1 MLTSKILTASE
12 KVEMS
17 TKKLAITALLAVA
30 FLSQSSIAAMAE
42 DAGGDDGSNSFVA
55 PTGRPVSPAPF
66 ERKHGDHKDG
76 DHKDQHG
83 EEGQFQVAVPPMVIT
98 PNDQDDVVVGSATKT
113 GGAGL
118 KQTFKVAP
126 PKGSSGVNASVPDT
140 AGNERVIEPNSA
152 AFDPNANQPIQM
164 QNVHPSSK
172 TPADVFIQSAQIG
185 VGAMAAG
192 AAVLGIAAAVRG
204 QRSRRE
210 SKTDFIYEVEN

>member
-1 MLTSKILTASE
+1 
-12 KVEMS
+12 MS

-30 FLSQSSIAAMAE
+30 FLSQSAIAALAA
-42 DAGGDDGSNSFVA
+42 DSSSGDDSSSSVA
-55 PTGRPVSPAPF
+55 PTDRPTAPAPF

-83 EEGQFQVAVPPMVIT
+83 DGGQFQVAVPPMVIT
-98 PNDQDDVVVGSATKT
+98 PNDDKDDAAGTSSKT

-126 PKGSSGVNASVPDT
+126 PKGSTGINASVPDT
-140 AGNERVIEPNSA
+140 AGKEQVIEPNSA

-164 QNVHPSSK
+164 HNVHPSSK

-210 SKTDFIYEVEN
+210 AKTDFIYEVEN

>member
-1 MLTSKILTASE
+1 
-12 KVEMS
+12 MS

-66 ERKHGDHKDG
+66 ERKHGDHKYG
-76 DHKDQHG
+76 DRKEQHG
-83 EEGQFQVAVPPMVIT
+83 DDGQFQVAVPPMVIT
-98 PNDQDDVVVGSATKT
+98 PNDQDDVAGSTTKT

-126 PKGSSGVNASVPDT
+126 PKGGSGVNASVPDT
-140 AGNERVIEPNSA
+140 AGNEQVIEPNSA
-152 AFDPNANQPIQM
+152 AFDPTANRPIEM
-164 QNVHPSSK
+164 ENVHPSSK

-210 SKTDFIYEVEN
+210 AKTDFIYEVEN

>member
-1 MLTSKILTASE
+1 
-12 KVEMS
+12 MS
-17 TKKLAITALLAVA
+17 AKKLAITALLAAA
-30 FLSQSSIAAMAE
+30 FFSQSAVGAMAE
-42 DAGGDDGSNSFVA
+42 DSGGNDDGGSFSV
-55 PTGRPVSPAPF
+55 PSGRPTAPAPF
-66 ERKHGDHKDG
+66 ERKHSDGKQGDHKDHQ
-76 DHKDQHG
+76 D
-83 EEGQFQVAVPPMVIT
+83 GQFQVAVPPMVIT
-98 PNDQDDVVVGSATKT
+98 PNNDVDDSAGNTKT

-118 KQTFKVAP
+118 KQSFKVAP
-126 PKGSSGVNASVPDT
+126 PKGGSGVNASVPDT

-152 AFDPNANQPIQM
+152 AFDPTANQPIQM

-192 AAVLGIAAAVRG
+192 AAVLGIAAAARG

>member
-1 MLTSKILTASE
+1 
-12 KVEMS
+12 MS
-17 TKKLAITALLAVA
+17 TKKLAATALLALA
-30 FLSQSSIAAMAE
+30 FFSQSSLAAMAE
-42 DAGGDDGSNSFVA
+42 DSGNDDDSSSFIS
-55 PTGRPVSPAPF
+55 PTGRPTAPAPF

-76 DHKDQHG
+76 DHKENHDG
-83 EEGQFQVAVPPMVIT
+83 GSFQVAVPPMVIT
-98 PNDQDDVVVGSATKT
+98 PNDDADDASTKT

-118 KQTFKVAP
+118 KQGFKVAP
-126 PKGSSGVNASVPDT
+126 PKGGSGVNSSVPDT
-140 AGNERVIEPNSA
+140 AGNEQVIEPNSA
-152 AFDPNANQPIQM
+152 AFDPTANQPIQM
-164 QNVHPSSK
+164 NQVHPSNK

>member
-1 MLTSKILTASE
+1 
-12 KVEMS
+12 MS

-66 ERKHGDHKDG
+66 ERKHGEHKDG
-76 DHKDQHG
+76 DRKEQHG

-98 PNDQDDVVVGSATKT
+98 PNDADDISGSTTKT
-113 GGAGL
+113 GSAGL

-140 AGNERVIEPNSA
+140 AGNEQVIEPNSA
-152 AFDPNANQPIQM
+152 AFDPTANRPIEM

-172 TPADVFIQSAQIG
+172 TPADVFIESAQIG

>member
-1 MLTSKILTASE
+1 
-12 KVEMS
+12 MS
-17 TKKLAITALLAVA
+17 TKKLAITALLALA

-42 DAGGDDGSNSFVA
+42 DAGGGDDSSSFVA
-55 PTGRPVSPAPF
+55 PTGRPTAPATF

-76 DHKDQHG
+76 DRKEPHSGD
-83 EEGQFQVAVPPMVIT
+83 GQFQVAVPPMVIT
-98 PNDQDDVVVGSATKT
+98 PNDQDDVAGSTTKT

-126 PKGSSGVNASVPDT
+126 PKGGSGVNASVPDT
-140 AGNERVIEPNSA
+140 AGNEQVIEPNSA
-152 AFDPNANQPIQM
+152 AFDPTANRPIEM
-164 QNVHPSSK
+164 ENVHPSSK

-210 SKTDFIYEVEN
+210 AKTDFIYEVEN